1 MIIYRN
7 TKAGFVDDVRSN
19 NIASIIETEF
29 TAHHIYH
36 NNDAEYRSWANS
48 MQYLRNV
55 VDVPEIDD
63 LCQVAIEYQIPLTS
77 KSVDFLISGID
88 DTSHNNVVVIELK

>member
-19 NIASIIETEF
+19 NIASIIENEF
-29 TAHHIYH
+29 LEHHICH

-48 MQYLRNV
+48 MQYLRNAI
-55 VDVPEIDD
+55 DIPDIDD
-63 LCQVAIEYQIPLTS
+63 RKPPVTHVLETRA
-77 KSVDFLISGID
+77 
-88 DTSHNNVVVIELK
+88 